1 MQDIY
6 SVDPAFQELVELDEL
21 DDIDLSEA
29 KYQAFSPEE
38 KITNLVRAYQN
49 NRAEIEALKSE
60 EKRLKERR
68 AARERREEWYR
79 KEVQA
84 CMYFAKKQKI
94 KTPFYT
100 AYIGKGQPSLT
111 VTDEAEIPDEYF
123 ETVTTRKLDRRKLLD
138 EMKAGV
144 YIEGAKIEQKET
156 INIRL

>member
-1 MQDIY
+1 MQDLY

-21 DDIDLSEA
+21 DDIDLSQER
-29 KYQAFSPEE
+29 YQVFSPEE

-49 NRAEIEALKSE
+49 NNAEIEALKSE

-68 AARERREEWYR
+68 AARERRENWFRLEI
-79 KEVQA
+79 QA
-84 CMYFAKKQKI
+84 CMVFSGKKKI

-123 ETVTTRKLDRRKLLD
+123 ETVTTRKFDRRKLLD

-144 YIEGAKIEQKET
+144 YIDGAKIEQKET